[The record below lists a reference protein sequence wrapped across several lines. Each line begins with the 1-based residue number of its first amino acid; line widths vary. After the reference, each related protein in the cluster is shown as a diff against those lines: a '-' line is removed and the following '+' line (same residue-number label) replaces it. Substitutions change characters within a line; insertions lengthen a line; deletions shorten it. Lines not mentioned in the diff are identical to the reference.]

1 MEHTYFFQTT
11 VWSASGTYYDAEGR
25 SFLLMGEVQVRRT
38 ASEWTLAGT
47 LTVRSDPPVQFSNS
61 YRIARTETPDTL
73 CWESYNPAL
82 GTLRGTFEIVG
93 PCIVSIYRST
103 EDGYSGTETLR
114 QLDGQTY
121 ENVGVSF
128 RNGRRISSWTA
139 RIHREEAETIGLPMD

>member
-1 MEHTYFFQTT
+1 MTPENNSDNTFFIFFAL
-11 VWSASGTYYDAEGR
+11 SAVSYTHLDVYKR
-25 SFLLMGEVQVRRT
+25 QVQVRRT

-103 EDGYSGTETLR
+103 EDEMCIRDSSL
-114 QLDGQTY
+114 
-121 ENVGVSF
+121 GVTPE
-128 RNGRRISSWTA
+128 ISV
-139 RIHREEAETIGLPMD
+139 

>member
-1 MEHTYFFQTT
+1 MEHTYFLHT
-11 VWSASGTYYDAEGR
+11 VVWRASGTYYDAEGR

-93 PCIVSIYRST
+93 PCIVSIS
-103 EDGYSGTETLR
+103 
-114 QLDGQTY
+114 
-121 ENVGVSF
+121 VSYTHLHVVF
-128 RNGRRISSWTA
+128 IEQA
-139 RIHREEAETIGLPMD
+139 DVVDLEAAHDHALQADAERVA

>member
-1 MEHTYFFQTT
+1 MEHTYFFQTA
-11 VWSASGTYYDAEGR
+11 VWTAGGAYYDAEGR
-25 SFLLMGEVQVRRT
+25 SFPLTGEVQVRRT
-38 ASEWTLAGT
+38 ASEWTLTGT
-47 LTVRSDPPVQFSNS
+47 LTVQSDPPVRFSNS
-61 YRIARTETPDTL
+61 YRIAHTETPDTL

-93 PCIVSIYRST
+93 PCIVSMYRSA
-103 EDGYSGTETLR
+103 EGGYSGTETLR

-139 RIHREEAETIGLPMD
+139 RICKIEE